1 MDRVVLLVSTLT
13 SFGVV
18 QDTAV
23 GTVTGTIQHL
33 NYKTCCLVS
42 CPLNQSLP
50 TLFSYITMHLTF
62 SGILLG
68 LLDP

>member
-1 MDRVVLLVSTLT
+1 MDSVVLLVSTLT
-13 SFGVV
+13 SFSVV

-23 GTVTGTIQHL
+23 GAVTVTIQHL
-33 NYKTCCLVS
+33 NYKRCCLVS

-50 TLFSYITMHLTF
+50 TLFSYVTMHLTVP
-62 SGILLG
+62 GILLG

>member
-1 MDRVVLLVSTLT
+1 VDSVVLLVSTVT

-23 GTVTGTIQHL
+23 GTITGTIQHL
-33 NYKTCCLVS
+33 NYKPSCLVS
-42 CPLNQSLP
+42 CPLKQSQP
-50 TLFSYITMHLTF
+50 TLFSYITMLLTVT
-62 SGILLG
+62 GILLG